1 MKMTAENKARLAFV
15 ALLLGGT
22 VAALAWYFAAASR
35 YTTYQ
40 IDTHDPV
47 SGLIAD
53 APVEF
58 HGVDV
63 GRVQRVELTA
73 PRSVRILLSLRKEA
87 PVTMGTVATIT
98 ARGLATRGFTGYVYV
113 ALEDSG
119 ADPREVAVTPDSPF
133 PVIRTAPSRS
143 VNLDT
148 AISEVNANVQVMT
161 ALLQSVLDERTIV
174 SLKQSVDSLERV
186 TATLAANDKKMST
199 IISNTEQASHRFKPL
214 LEASHDSVRYL
225 QTQVLPEAYR
235 AVADL
240 DRLSGSL
247 NAVATKVNRDPSIL
261 IRGNAA
267 AQPGPGEGK

>member
-1 MKMTAENKARLAFV
+1 MMAENKARFAFV

-22 VAALAWYFAAASR
+22 VVALAWYFAAEGR

-40 IDTHDPV
+40 IDTDDPV

-63 GRVQRVELTA
+63 GKVQRVELIG
-73 PRSVRILLSLRKEA
+73 PRSVRVLLSVRKDA
-87 PVTMGTVATIT
+87 PMTMGTVATIT
-98 ARGLATRGFTGYVYV
+98 GRGLATRGFTGYVYV

-119 ADPREVAVTPDSPF
+119 SDTREVAVGPGSPI
-133 PVIRTAPSRS
+133 PVIHTAPSRS

-148 AISEVNANVQVMT
+148 TISEVNANVQVMT

-199 IISNTEQASHRFKPL
+199 IISNTERASHRFKPL
-214 LEASHDSVRYL
+214 LEASQDTVRSL

-247 NAVATKVNRDPSIL
+247 NAVATKVNRDPAIL
-261 IRGNAA
+261 LRGNAVK
-267 AQPGPGEGK
+267 QQGPGEGR